1 MGEERITVFQVIYG
15 LCMGGAE
22 QLLLPLATKIDASRF
37 RTVVV
42 AIDCSGPLEKI
53 LAQKGVEV
61 FVLGKHGKFNL
72 GRGTGLIKAMQQYS
86 TSLLHSHLFCAD
98 FWSGVSCT
106 FLPKVKHI
114 STVHGLPPFT
124 GPNLFSKS
132 QHWIGAVFPDHIIAV
147 CEETAQ
153 RCVKEL
159 GIKREKISVIHNGI
173 EPAPYRHLKNRAAV
187 RHTLSLAPRQ
197 FVLGFVGRLEP
208 QKNLPF
214 LLKAMKRLKE
224 EGLDAI
230 TLLIAGSGSQE
241 ATLRTLVQ
249 AGGLQETVHLLGLR
263 EDIPDLLS
271 ALDVFV
277 LPSVWEGLSVAA
289 MEAMAAGLAVI
300 ATPVG
305 GNPELI
311 QDNQTGIL
319 VPCQDVKALA
329 EAIKRLYLDPALRE
343 KMSSRGRE
351 RIEGYFNHERMVTQ
365 IQDLYEQILRK

>member
-1 MGEERITVFQVIYG
+1 
-15 LCMGGAE
+15 
-22 QLLLPLATKIDASRF
+22 
-37 RTVVV
+37 
-42 AIDCSGPLEKI
+42 
-53 LAQKGVEV
+53 
-61 FVLGKHGKFNL
+61 
-72 GRGTGLIKAMQQYS
+72 
-86 TSLLHSHLFCAD
+86 
-98 FWSGVSCT
+98 
-106 FLPKVKHI
+106 
-114 STVHGLPPFT
+114 
-124 GPNLFSKS
+124 
-132 QHWIGAVFPDHIIAV
+132 
-147 CEETAQ
+147 
-153 RCVKEL
+153 
-159 GIKREKISVIHNGI
+159 
-173 EPAPYRHLKNRAAV
+173 
-187 RHTLSLAPRQ
+187 
-197 FVLGFVGRLEP
+197 LEP